1 MKKLAILG
9 GRGMLGSDLAAI
21 ARAKSFEPVIYD
33 LPDFDISSKDMLEN
47 AVRSSDMI
55 VNCAAYTNVDK
66 AESEKDIAKRVNT
79 DAPGM
84 LGELAKKHGRYVV
97 HISTDFVFGDKSDEP
112 QSETDTPHP
121 LSVYGSTKLEG
132 EKLLKESGCD
142 HSIIRV
148 QWTYGLH
155 GNNFITKIVSLAQK
169 NKSLKIVSDQTGS
182 PTHTADVARAIVCF
196 LGTRQHGLFHFAAD
210 GYTTRFQTAVFAF
223 RELGI
228 DVEVQPCRSN
238 DFPAPAK
245 RPCNSKFDCTKI
257 DAVLDFKRPFWQD
270 SLKQF
275 LKTIKVS

>member
-9 GRGMLGSDLAAI
+9 GRGMLGSDLAEI
-21 ARAKSFEPVIYD
+21 ARARFFEPVIYD
-33 LPDFDISSKDMLEN
+33 RPDFDITDRAMLEN
-47 AVRSSDMI
+47 AVKSSDMV

-66 AESEKDIAKRVNT
+66 AESEKEIAKKVNA

-84 LGELAKKHGRYVV
+84 LGELAKKHGKYVV
-97 HISTDFVFGDKSDEP
+97 HISTDFVFGDLKEEP
-112 QSETDTPHP
+112 QSETDTPHS

-132 EKLLKESGCD
+132 EKLLGLSGCN

-169 NKSLKIVSDQTGS
+169 NKSLKIVGDQTGS

-196 LGTRQHGLFHFAAD
+196 LEKQPQGLFHFAAD
-210 GYTTRFQTAVFAF
+210 GYTTRYETAVFTF

-228 DVEVQPCRSN
+228 DVEVLPCKSS
-238 DFPAPAK
+238 DFVTPAK
-245 RPCNSKFDCTKI
+245 RPLNSKFDCSKI
-257 DAVLDFKRPFWQD
+257 EKILDFKRPFWQE
-270 SLKQF
+270 SLKEF
-275 LKTIKVS
+275 LASASF